1 MRKGKRWRMIGGITR
16 MFEFRNA
23 PRTHH
28 VRKDKRQV
36 EEAKIAAS
44 TSRGVNTWI
53 IEGNRETF
61 LPKMD
66 HLSKS
71 SRVEK
76 DVDRLGDISCMQ
88 VVVVLDLLQVVVLQ
102 GHQEAEQGGG
112 RDLEGAQEVSLLQDP
127 EQKVEGQL

>member
-1 MRKGKRWRMIGGITR
+1 
-16 MFEFRNA
+16 
-23 PRTHH
+23 
-28 VRKDKRQV
+28 
-36 EEAKIAAS
+36 
-44 TSRGVNTWI
+44 
-53 IEGNRETF
+53 
-61 LPKMD
+61 MD

-76 DVDRLGDISCMQ
+76 DVDRLGNVSCMQ

-127 EQKVEGQL
+127 EQKVEGQLQDEVNYLKVVQVSTLESLIKLLAVKTSKPQVLLRLPITSSNCTLECVSTP